1 MPAHRTKVALRAP
14 IALIVGLV
22 AWAVLR
28 CAILWQE
35 LPPVL
40 MSHFDARGR
49 ADGFMSREAFVWTL
63 AALGGSIVLML
74 LNIPRLV
81 AVLPA
86 SMLNIPHRDYW
97 LPQRRPQVQH
107 KLSLFAAWTAAG
119 VTGLLVAALELT
131 LRANIERA
139 PLSSAMW
146 FVIGGYLVGTGL
158 SLVWLV
164 RAFRVPMGAR
174 P

>member
-1 MPAHRTKVALRAP
+1 LIAALVALA
-14 IALIVGLV
+14 
-22 AWAVLR
+22 AVR
-28 CAILWQE
+28 CASVWSE
-35 LPPVL
+35 LPPML
-40 MSHFDARGR
+40 MSHFDGRGR
-49 ADGFMSREAFVWTL
+49 ADGFMTRQAFVWTL

-74 LNIPRLV
+74 LNIPRLI
-81 AVLPA
+81 AVLPV

-107 KLSLFAAWTAAG
+107 KLSIFTAWTAAG
-119 VTGLLVAALELT
+119 LTALLVAALELT
-131 LRANIERA
+131 LRANIEQE

-146 FVIGGYLVGTGL
+146 LVVGGYLVGTGL

-164 RAFRVPMGAR
+164 RAFRIPAGAR